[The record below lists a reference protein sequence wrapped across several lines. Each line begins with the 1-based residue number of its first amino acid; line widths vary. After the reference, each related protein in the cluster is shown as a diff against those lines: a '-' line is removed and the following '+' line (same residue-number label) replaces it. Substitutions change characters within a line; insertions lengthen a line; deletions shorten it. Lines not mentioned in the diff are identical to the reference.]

1 MRWGYKKNSKLKMK
15 IQSTKSETTQIIP
28 RLEVA
33 ASSISWSS
41 FVAEV
46 SEVAA
51 LQISE
56 ISRLANESTKSLSML
71 NEKTQVLLLPGNG
84 GNGHSHLG
92 QGLRRL

>member
-1 MRWGYKKNSKLKMK
+1 MRWGYRKDPKLKIK
-15 IQSTKSETTQIIP
+15 IQSTKSETTEIIP

-41 FVAEV
+41 FLAKV

-56 ISRLANESTKSLSML
+56 TSRLINESTKSSSVL

-92 QGLRRL
+92 LGLLRL

>member
-1 MRWGYKKNSKLKMK
+1 MRRSYRKNPKLKSK
-15 IQSTKSETTQIIP
+15 IQSTKSEITELVP

-41 FVAEV
+41 FLAEV

-56 ISRLANESTKSLSML
+56 TSRLVNESTKSLSML

-84 GNGHSHLG
+84 RNGHSHLG
-92 QGLRRL
+92 QGLQRL

>member
-1 MRWGYKKNSKLKMK
+1 MRRSYRKNPKLKSK
-15 IQSTKSETTQIIP
+15 IQSTKSETIESIP
-28 RLEVA
+28 RLGVA
-33 ASSISWSS
+33 ASSISWSL
-41 FVAEV
+41 FLAEV

-56 ISRLANESTKSLSML
+56 SSRIINESTKSSSVL

-92 QGLRRL
+92 

>member
-1 MRWGYKKNSKLKMK
+1 MTRSCKINPELGTK
-15 IQSTKSETTQIIP
+15 IQSTKSETTEIIP
-28 RLEVA
+28 GLEVA

-41 FVAEV
+41 FLAEV

-56 ISRLANESTKSLSML
+56 TSRLVDESTGSSLEL
-71 NEKTQVLLLPGNG
+71 NKGTQILLLPGDG
-84 GNGHSHLG
+84 GNGHFHLR

>member
-1 MRWGYKKNSKLKMK
+1 MRWGYRKDSKLKMK
-15 IQSTKSETTQIIP
+15 IQSTKSETTEIIP
-28 RLEVA
+28 RLEVV

-41 FVAEV
+41 FLVEV

-56 ISRLANESTKSLSML
+56 TSRLANESTKSLSML
-71 NEKTQVLLLPGNG
+71 NEKAQVLLLPGNG

>member
-1 MRWGYKKNSKLKMK
+1 MKNPKLKTK
-15 IQSTKSETTQIIP
+15 IQSTKSETTESVP

-41 FVAEV
+41 FLAEV

-51 LQISE
+51 LRISE
-56 ISRLANESTKSLSML
+56 TSRLVDESTKSSSML
-71 NEKTQVLLLPGNG
+71 NEKTQVLMLPEDSGD
-84 GNGHSHLG
+84 GHSHLG

>member
-1 MRWGYKKNSKLKMK
+1 MRRSYRKNPKLKTK
-15 IQSTKSETTQIIP
+15 IQSTKSETTEIVP

-41 FVAEV
+41 FLAEV

-56 ISRLANESTKSLSML
+56 TSRLVNESTKSLSML

>member
-1 MRWGYKKNSKLKMK
+1 MRRSYRKNPKLKSK
-15 IQSTKSETTQIIP
+15 IQSTKSGITKIVP

-41 FVAEV
+41 FLVEV

-51 LQISE
+51 LHISE
-56 ISRLANESTKSLSML
+56 TSRLVNESTKSLSML
-71 NEKTQVLLLPGNG
+71 NEKTQVLLLLGNG

>member
-1 MRWGYKKNSKLKMK
+1 MRRNYRKNTKLKSK
-15 IQSTKSETTQIIP
+15 IQSTKSETTESVP

-41 FVAEV
+41 FFAEV

-56 ISRLANESTKSLSML
+56 TSRLVDESTRSSLEL
-71 NEKTQVLLLPGNG
+71 NKETQILLLPEDG
-84 GNGHSHLG
+84 GNGHFHLG
-92 QGLRRL
+92 QGLQRL

>member
-1 MRWGYKKNSKLKMK
+1 MGRSCNKNPKLETK
-15 IQSTKSETTQIIP
+15 IQSTKSETTESVP

-41 FVAEV
+41 FLAEV

-56 ISRLANESTKSLSML
+56 TSRIINESTKSSSVL

-84 GNGHSHLG
+84 GNGHSHPG
-92 QGLRRL
+92 QGLWRL

>member
-1 MRWGYKKNSKLKMK
+1 MRWGYGKDSKLKMK
-15 IQSTKSETTQIIP
+15 IQSTKSETIEIIP

-41 FVAEV
+41 FLAEV

-56 ISRLANESTKSLSML
+56 VSRLANESTKSMSML

-84 GNGHSHLG
+84 GNGHPHLG
-92 QGLRRL
+92 QGLRWL

>member
-1 MRWGYKKNSKLKMK
+1 MRRNYRKNPKLKLK
-15 IQSTKSETTQIIP
+15 IQSTKSETTESIP

-41 FVAEV
+41 FLAEV

-51 LQISE
+51 LQVSE
-56 ISRLANESTKSLSML
+56 TSRLINESTKSSSVL
-71 NEKTQVLLLPGNG
+71 NEETQVLLLPGNG

>member
-1 MRWGYKKNSKLKMK
+1 MLKTK
-15 IQSTKSETTQIIP
+15 IQSTKSETTEIVP
-28 RLEVA
+28 RLEVT

-41 FVAEV
+41 FLVEV

-56 ISRLANESTKSLSML
+56 TSLLFNESTKSLSML
-71 NEKTQVLLLPGNG
+71 NEKTQVLLLPENG

>member
-1 MRWGYKKNSKLKMK
+1 MRRSYRKNPKLKTK
-15 IQSTKSETTQIIP
+15 IQSTKSETTEIVP
-28 RLEVA
+28 RLEVTT
-33 ASSISWSS
+33 SSISWSS
-41 FVAEV
+41 FLAKV

-56 ISRLANESTKSLSML
+56 TSRLVNESTKSSSVL
-71 NEKTQVLLLPGNG
+71 NEKTQVLLLPGDS

>member
-1 MRWGYKKNSKLKMK
+1 MRWGYGKDSKLKMK
-15 IQSTKSETTQIIP
+15 TQLTISETTEIIP

-41 FVAEV
+41 FLAEV

-56 ISRLANESTKSLSML
+56 ISRLANESTKSQSML

-84 GNGHSHLG
+84 RNGHSHLG

>member
-1 MRWGYKKNSKLKMK
+1 MRGNYMKNPKLKTR
-15 IQSTKSETTQIIP
+15 IQSTKSETTKIVP
-28 RLEVA
+28 RLDVA

-41 FVAEV
+41 FLAEV

-56 ISRLANESTKSLSML
+56 TSRLINESTKSSSML

-84 GNGHSHLG
+84 GNGHSDLG